1 MKNFFNKNLALVA
14 MVVIVVANL
23 FCACAGETDLREP
36 ETIVKTNTKEVPV
49 LVMQDKLV
57 NIVSNIY
64 FDGKTIVVGDKVAA
78 TVDVNHEFP
87 VIEMPADEQTAAVI
101 TSSNDLDW
109 YDSNN
114 QHTTGTLNIVAGDN
128 YEIFGTLYPANQYST
143 ITRVHPKVS
152 VVNTHHVFE
161 GSANVTVAEETKSKS
176 FNFDIARQYI
186 LSDPSVDT
194 EIINTVDTLIQVVV
208 KTDTIVNTVEVIK
221 RDTIINNITTVV
233 HDTITVTN
241 TVTVT
246 DTVKVEVERFVKG
259 ADVVKSVVN
268 DFGFSKGSMTLG
280 NKQLL
285 AVEIRHQYPML
296 DVAKNVLGSA
306 NFSNVSALKW
316 EGNDG
321 QKTNA
326 SVNAQGC
333 TVNGVDYLRSE
344 YKSLVENSLVQV
356 RTIYRVYGVYTNEN
370 GDVCD
375 FEMEMAPSY
384 LQSYTEVV
392 PQNTEDVIR
401 YEVKDTYKDKQSGDV
416 KLRKLTLKVTKFVND
431 VEVEKWSYVGNVIIS
446 GYVAGYDMYVADA
459 KVLRKDYTDAED
471 FDATYNYTNRPVSGN
486 EKFSETMSSH
496 IWSYKNYF
504 RAHSGGEVNTNSE
517 IRFQTMVVTFRDG
530 DFEWTSKSFDKNV
543 EVVYDNIDNDS
554 ELNGTT
560 REESGRHFTYGGTHR
575 LTVKNLV
582 DGEEFFTSTAVS
594 PLYVQD

>member
-1 MKNFFNKNLALVA
+1 MKNIFKNSLVLVTLA
-14 MVVIVVANL
+14 VVCVANL
-23 FCACAGETDLREP
+23 FCACAGEVDRQEA
-36 ETIVKTNTKEVPV
+36 ETITVTKLQEVPV
-49 LVMQDKLV
+49 LIQQDKLV
-57 NIVSNIY
+57 NIISNVF

-78 TVDVNHEFP
+78 TVDVNHEMP
-87 VIEMPADEQTAAVI
+87 IIEMPADEHAAASIV
-101 TSSNDLDW
+101 SDNDLDW
-109 YDSNN
+109 YDSNG
-114 QHTTGTLNIVAGDN
+114 QHTVGTRNIVNGEN
-128 YEIFGTLYPANQYST
+128 YEIFGTLYPAANYSS

-161 GSANVTVAEETKSKS
+161 GSVNVTVAEETKSKS

-208 KTDTIVNTVEVIK
+208 KTDTLINTVIVEK
-221 RDTIINNITTVV
+221 HDTIINNITTVV

-246 DTVKVEVERFVKG
+246 DTIQVEVERFVKG

-285 AVEIRHQYPML
+285 AVEIRHQYPIL

-333 TVNGVDYLRSE
+333 TVNGIDYLRAE
-344 YKSLVENSLVQV
+344 YTEIQGMMRV

-375 FEMEMAPSY
+375 FEMEMSPSY
-384 LQSYTEVV
+384 LQTYTEVV
-392 PQNTEDVIR
+392 PQNTEDVVR
-401 YEVKDTYKDKQSGDV
+401 YEVVDTYKDKTAGDV
-416 KLRKLTLKVTKFVND
+416 KVKKLTLKVTKYVND
-431 VEVEKWSYVGNVIIS
+431 IEVEKWTYVGNVVIS

-459 KVLRKDYTDAED
+459 KVLRQDYTDAED
-471 FDATYNYTNRPVSGN
+471 FDAAYNYTNRPVSGN

-517 IRFQTMVVTFRDG
+517 IRFQTMVVTFTDG
-530 DFEWTSKSFDKNV
+530 DFSWTSKSFEKNV
-543 EVVYDNIDNDS
+543 EVTYDNIDNDS